1 MWRLPQEVRYTRSGC
16 LELASSQ
23 RTFNHR
29 EHTEGTEERLATDRD
44 GSRWALK
51 RTVAIGE
58 TMKILL
64 VDDSRF
70 LRKAGEQA
78 LRRAGYEVSTASDGD
93 EALKIA
99 QEQIPNLILL
109 DMMLPKLPGLEVLRA
124 LKQNAATKDIPVI
137 ILTGL
142 SERNSEKL
150 LKEGATSYV
159 EKSDKL
165 LEKDGAALIQ
175 AVTQVL
181 GKAVAPSS

>member
-1 MWRLPQEVRYTRSGC
+1 
-16 LELASSQ
+16 
-23 RTFNHR
+23 
-29 EHTEGTEERLATDRD
+29 
-44 GSRWALK
+44 
-51 RTVAIGE
+51 
-58 TMKILL
+58 MKILL

-70 LRKAGEQA
+70 LRRAGEQA
-78 LRRAGYEVSTASDGD
+78 LKRAQYEVVTAADGQ

-124 LKQNAATKDIPVI
+124 LKQDAATKDIPVI

-150 LKEGATSYV
+150 MQEGAIGYL

-165 LEKDGAALIQ
+165 LEKDGAVLIQ
-175 AVTQVL
+175 AVARAL
-181 GKAVAPSS
+181 GNTTVPQR